1 MICWKWGNPTTHTHL
16 MTASLCLHPPFKKIH
31 KSSNCFLRKKE
42 FFVWNVRQ
50 QSLWAVP
57 GRQESNIRSIFSF
70 EEIHCSYSNKVIHSH
85 VIIQTKQ
92 HIPVFEKT
100 VPCEPFGIQA
110 AQCDRIIRNC
120 PDTFKTNSW
129 NEAYWKSKLFCQ
141 KIGLEH
147 GNYQVQSQNCK
158 CSLIWSNHHFNLRKH
173 ICCLNILLSDFFF
186 CLKHLY
192 CCWMTVMRSIYPYQ
206 LSAACFL

>member
-1 MICWKWGNPTTHTHL
+1 M
-16 MTASLCLHPPFKKIH
+16 
-31 KSSNCFLRKKE
+31 
-42 FFVWNVRQ
+42 RQ
-50 QSLWAVP
+50 QSLWAEP
-57 GRQESNIRSIFSF
+57 GRQESNSRSIFSF

-158 CSLIWSNHHFNLRKH
+158 CSLIWSNHHHLIWEKNDRPGDDGTLRIVK
-173 ICCLNILLSDFFF
+173 LLVFLLGVID
-186 CLKHLY
+186 LA
-192 CCWMTVMRSIYPYQ
+192 
-206 LSAACFL
+206 SASA